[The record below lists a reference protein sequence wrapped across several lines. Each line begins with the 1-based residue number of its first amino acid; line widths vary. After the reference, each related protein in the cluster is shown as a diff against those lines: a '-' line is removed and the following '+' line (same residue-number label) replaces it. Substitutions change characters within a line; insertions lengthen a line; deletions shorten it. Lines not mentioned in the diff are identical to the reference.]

1 MAAPRDP
8 AWNTPPPDGP
18 APSSRPLEPGGRRT
32 LLSSAGGW
40 EGCAALPWRQASG
53 IEWSMV
59 WWSRVGDNLDTAT
72 MTVAQTGSTF
82 SSPLAHTSPM
92 GSFISISETFKSPR
106 SHQPPGREGRGG
118 QAGSLEEVEEVGVA
132 VGRGVRGQA

>member
-8 AWNTPPPDGP
+8 AWNTPPPDAP
-18 APSSRPLEPGGRRT
+18 ALGSRPLEPGGRRT
-32 LLSSAGGW
+32 LLSPAGGW

-72 MTVAQTGSTF
+72 MTVAQAGSTF
-82 SSPLAHTSPM
+82 SSPLAHTSPT
-92 GSFISISETFKSPR
+92 GSFISISETFKSPEAT
-106 SHQPPGREGRGG
+106 SPLEGRAGEGRPGALRRLRRLVWLWAGG
-118 QAGSLEEVEEVGVA
+118 
-132 VGRGVRGQA
+132 